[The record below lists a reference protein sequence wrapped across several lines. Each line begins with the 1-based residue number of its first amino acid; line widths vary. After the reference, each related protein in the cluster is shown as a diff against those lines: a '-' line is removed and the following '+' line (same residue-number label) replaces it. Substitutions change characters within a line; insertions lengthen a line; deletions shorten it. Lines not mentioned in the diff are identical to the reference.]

1 MAYRM
6 QRAVGLFQTA
16 PVVSSWK
23 RASVL
28 SSRSALATPRFVR
41 SQSHLSKSSGVSFT
55 SFPNIINGKPRFGS
69 GSYKGENP
77 SNKEQLWDVPIATSE
92 EVDEAVAA
100 AKQAFP
106 AWSRLSQ
113 QDRVTKIK
121 AWVDDFIAH
130 EEELKEVLIQET
142 GKPVRQMIFLS
153 VKGDTSQAYLGVAE
167 SNGGSR
173 GQISQ
178 ELCRLS
184 LYLFYDLFRWVK
196 LTMDSRSRNSR
207 GEIRR

>member
-1 MAYRM
+1 M
-6 QRAVGLFQTA
+6 F
-16 PVVSSWK
+16 
-23 RASVL
+23 
-28 SSRSALATPRFVR
+28 SSRSVLATPRFVR

-77 SNKEQLWDVPIATSE
+77 SNKEQLWDIPIATSE

-113 QDRVTKIK
+113 QDRVKKIK
-121 AWVDDFIAH
+121 AWMDDFIAH

-142 GKPVRQMIFLS
+142 GKPVRKMIFCR
-153 VKGDTSQAYLGVAE
+153 
-167 SNGGSR
+167 SR
-173 GQISQ
+173 
-178 ELCRLS
+178 EKLH
-184 LYLFYDLFRWVK
+184 K
-196 LTMDSRSRNSR
+196 LTWHRRKQWRISRSDQPRVMST
-207 GEIRR
+207 IIVFIYFMTFSVVLS